1 MANRKWHLIT
11 AIIVFLIYCTVY
23 WFVDT
28 NLLVDLQ
35 DFDLPDLAPLWVITA
50 FLMALIGA
58 EAPDWD
64 LLLNWMH
71 HRDIGTHSVFIPLF
85 ITIVFLIQKIMTPD
99 DPTLVLALVFTP
111 FLLGFA
117 SHLLL
122 DLFPSVDPEK
132 EVKEKGVTNTTVMLL
147 GGFVSGLTG
156 LETIKALQGTYL
168 IHLPFKMPVKSEK
181 KREAWEMRKTLPL
194 HASRWWLF
202 FNGVITGLLG
212 IVLLIVLM
220 WG

>member
-1 MANRKWHLIT
+1 MTNRKWHLIT
-11 AIIVFLIYCTVY
+11 SIVVFILYCVVY
-23 WFVDT
+23 WYVDT
-28 NLLVDLQ
+28 NFVPE
-35 DFDLPDLAPLWVITA
+35 LPDIALLWITTG
-50 FLMALIGA
+50 FLLALIGA

-71 HRDIGTHSVFIPLF
+71 HRDIGTHSVLIPLF
-85 ITIVFLIQKIMTPD
+85 IAGAFLVQKFINET
-99 DPTLVLALVFTP
+99 DPTLVFALIFTP

-132 EVKEKGVTNTTVMLL
+132 EIKEKGITKTTAMLL

-156 LETIKALQGTYL
+156 VETIKALKGTYL
-168 IHLPFKMPVKSEK
+168 IHLPFKMPVRSEK
-181 KREAWEMRKTLPL
+181 KDEFIEIRRTLPL
-194 HASRWWLF
+194 KASRWWLF
-202 FNGVITGLLG
+202 FNGLISGLLG
-212 IVLLIVLM
+212 VILLVLYV

>member
-11 AIIVFLIYCTVY
+11 AIILFLIYCVIY
-23 WFVDT
+23 WFLDT
-28 NLLVDLQ
+28 NALV
-35 DFDLPDLAPLWVITA
+35 DLPDLALLWVSTA
-50 FLMALIGA
+50 FLLALIGA

-71 HRDIGTHSVFIPLF
+71 HRDIATHSIFIPLF
-85 ITIVFLIQKIMTPD
+85 ITIAFLVQKILVPN
-99 DPTLVLALVFTP
+99 DPTLILALVFTP
-111 FLLGFA
+111 FFLGFA

-132 EVKEKGVTNTTVMLL
+132 EVKEKGITKTTAMIL

-156 LETIKALQGTYL
+156 VETIKALQGTYL

-181 KREAWEMRKTLPL
+181 EKKVWELRKTFPKHL
-194 HASRWWLF
+194 SRWWLF
-202 FNGVITGLLG
+202 INGLITGGLG
-212 IVLLIVLM
+212 VLLLVLLVL
-220 WG
+220 G

>member
-11 AIIVFLIYCTVY
+11 AIVVYIIYCVMY
-23 WFVDT
+23 WYIDT
-28 NLLVDLQ
+28 NDLLPSPG
-35 DFDLPDLAPLWVITA
+35 LPDMAPLWLITG

-71 HRDIGTHSVFIPLF
+71 HRDIATHSIGIPLI
-85 ITIVFLIQKIMTPD
+85 ITGTFLVQKLMTPD
-99 DPTLVLALVFTP
+99 DPTLVLALIFAP
-111 FLLGFA
+111 FLLGFG

-122 DLFPSVDPEK
+122 DLFPSVDPER
-132 EVKEKGVTNTTVMLL
+132 EIKEKGITKTTATLL

-156 LETIKALQGTYL
+156 VETIKALQGTYL
-168 IHLPFKMPVKSEK
+168 IHLPLKLPVISEK
-181 KREAWEMRKTLPL
+181 EGKYVEMRKTYPKHLT
-194 HASRWWLF
+194 RWWLF
-202 FNGVITGLLG
+202 FNGLISGLLG
-212 IVLLIVLM
+212 ITLVIMLV

>member
-11 AIIVFLIYCTVY
+11 AIIVFLIYIVIY
-23 WFVDT
+23 WFV
-28 NLLVDLQ
+28 NMNYISELKEIS
-35 DFDLPDLAPLWVITA
+35 PLWIVTA

-71 HRDIGTHSVFIPLF
+71 HRDIATHSVFIPLIIA
-85 ITIVFLIQKIMTPD
+85 ITFFIQKFMGFPEEI
-99 DPTLVLALVFTP
+99 LILALVFTP
-111 FLLGFA
+111 FFLGFA

-132 EVKEKGVTNTTVMLL
+132 EVKEKGVTRTTAMLV

-156 LETIKALQGTYL
+156 METIKALQGTYL

-181 KREAWEMRKTLPL
+181 ERDTWEMRRTLPL

-202 FNGVITGLLG
+202 FNGLITGLLG
-212 IVLLIVLM
+212 IFLLVILI

>member
-11 AIIVFLIYCTVY
+11 SIIIYIFYCIVY

-28 NLLVDLQ
+28 NYVSE
-35 DFDLPDLAPLWVITA
+35 LPDIALLWVTTG
-50 FLMALIGA
+50 FLLALIGA

-71 HRDIGTHSVFIPLF
+71 HRDIGTHSALIPLF
-85 ITIVFLIQKIMTPD
+85 ITSAFLIQKFIDET
-99 DPTLVLALVFTP
+99 DPTLVFALIFTP

-132 EVKEKGVTNTTVMLL
+132 EIKEKGITKTTATLL

-156 LETIKALQGTYL
+156 IETIKALKGTYL
-168 IHLPFKMPVKSEK
+168 IHLPFRMPVKSEK
-181 KREAWEMRKTLPL
+181 KGEFVEIRKTLPL
-194 HASRWWLF
+194 KASRWWLF
-202 FNGVITGLLG
+202 FNGLISGLLG
-212 IVLLIVLM
+212 IGLLFLYV

>member
-1 MANRKWHLIT
+1 MANRKWHLMT
-11 AIIVFLIYCTVY
+11 VIIIFFMYVVIY
-23 WFVDT
+23 WFVDA
-28 NLLVDLQ
+28 NYVP
-35 DFDLPDLAPLWVITA
+35 DLPDVSPLWVVTA

-71 HRDIGTHSVFIPLF
+71 HRDVATHSVFIPLF
-85 ITIVFLIQKIMTPD
+85 ITITFLIQKYLAIPD
-99 DPTLVLALVFTP
+99 DQSLILALVFTP
-111 FLLGFA
+111 FFLGFA

-132 EVKEKGVTNTTVMLL
+132 EIKEKGVTRTTAMLV

-156 LETIKALQGTYL
+156 VETIKALQGTYL
-168 IHLPFKMPVKSEK
+168 IHLPFKMPVKNKK
-181 KREAWEMRKTLPL
+181 KRDTWEMRRTLPL
-194 HASRWWLF
+194 HTSRWWLF
-202 FNGVITGLLG
+202 FNGLITGVLG
-212 IVLLIVLM
+212 VLLLALLV